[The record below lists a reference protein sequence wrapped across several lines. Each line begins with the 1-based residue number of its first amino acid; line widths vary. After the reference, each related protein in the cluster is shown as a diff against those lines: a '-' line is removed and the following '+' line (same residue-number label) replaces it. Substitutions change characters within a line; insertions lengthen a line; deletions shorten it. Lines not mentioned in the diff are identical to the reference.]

1 MKKVAIAAAVSV
13 AATSAYAAGPG
24 GKLEDPIVEPIVIE
38 ESTATSGGFLV
49 PLILLILIGAAIAAS

>member
-1 MKKVAIAAAVSV
+1 
-13 AATSAYAAGPG
+13 
-24 GKLEDPIVEPIVIE
+24 VIE